1 MADSTLDATTS
12 GYSGPR
18 RSLILAGGGM
28 RVAYQAGVLKA
39 LAECGLRFVHGD
51 GTSGGTMNLA
61 MLLSGL
67 SPGAMCERWRTLDVH
82 RFSSLMPINEYLRSW
97 DMMGVASSKGIRD
110 YVYPHLGIDVAA
122 INRSS
127 GMSGTFNV
135 CNFSHKTAEVISGH
149 DLSLDMLVAGISLP
163 IFMPAVQIN
172 GDWYTDAVWIK
183 DANLMT
189 AVNGGSEELWI
200 VWCIGNTT
208 EYLSGAFNQYVHM
221 IEMAGNGRL
230 IIELEQIGEINRKF
244 AAGEVLAAPTK
255 PVKVHVVKPRYPLPL
270 DPDFFL
276 GKITAPTLINMGY
289 SDTYRYIEK
298 EMKAEGIALGWEA
311 TQMKV
316 PGVGITFSKTLSG
329 SVALETA
336 VGEGRVSSV
345 ESSSPLTL
353 HLTVR
358 IVNLD
363 AFLAGDSDV
372 TEICGDLV
380 HPVLGGCRPLI
391 EVLIRPMEAGPNTD
405 HFALDCRFWHNG
417 SQFRLLG
424 NIRHAKYAGGL
435 PVIFSEMPFRLE
447 RVNGEAGG
455 DLGTGVLRPGG
466 GPMLET
472 VRTLHATNASTFTSK
487 VHALFRF
494 GRLLLRSYW
503 A

>member
-1 MADSTLDATTS
+1 
-12 GYSGPR
+12 
-18 RSLILAGGGM
+18 M
-28 RVAYQAGVLKA
+28 RVAYQAGVFKA
-39 LAECGLRFVHGD
+39 LGEFGLRFAHGD

-67 SPGAMCERWRTLDVH
+67 SPDAMCERWRTLDVL
-82 RFSSLMPINEYLRSW
+82 RFSALMPIDEYLRSW
-97 DMMGVASSKGIRD
+97 DMMGVASSKGIRE

-127 GMSGTFNV
+127 GMTGTFNV
-135 CNFSHKTAEVISGH
+135 CNFSRKTAEVISGEQ
-149 DLSLDMLVAGISLP
+149 LSLDLLVAGISLP

-189 AVNGGSEELWI
+189 AVSGGSEELWI

-208 EYLSGAFNQYVHM
+208 EYLAGAFNQYVHM

-230 IIELEQIGEINRKF
+230 IVELEQIGEINRKR
-244 AAGEVLAAPTK
+244 AASESLASPAK
-255 PVKVHVVKPRYPLPL
+255 PVKVHIVKPRYPLPL

-276 GKITAPTLINMGY
+276 GKITASTLINMGY
-289 SDTYRYIEK
+289 ADTCRYIEK
-298 EMKAEGIALGWEA
+298 EMRPEGVALNWEA
-311 TQMKV
+311 SQMKV
-316 PGVGITFSKTLSG
+316 PGVGITFSKTMKG
-329 SVALETA
+329 TVALETA
-336 VGEGRVSSV
+336 VGEGRVRVV

-363 AFLAGDSDV
+363 AFLAGDSSV
-372 TEICGDLV
+372 TEISGDLV
-380 HPVLGGCRPLI
+380 HPVLGGCRPFI
-391 EVLIRPMEAGPNTD
+391 EVLVRPKEAGPDAD

-417 SQFRLLG
+417 SQFRLVG
-424 NIRHAKYAGGL
+424 NIRRATYAGSV
-435 PVIFSEMPFRLE
+435 PVIFSEMPFRLD
-447 RVNGEAGG
+447 RIGDGGG
-455 DLGTGVLRPGG
+455 DLGTGVLKPGG

-472 VRTLHATNASTFTSK
+472 ARTLHVTNASTFTSK
-487 VHALFRF
+487 VRALFKF
-494 GRLLLRSYW
+494 GRLFLRSYW